1 MIQRTGILFNRNDLI
16 ERVQWTAVTVT
27 PSGISKS
34 VTITNCH
41 SNSVTLIVL
50 NESGIAKT
58 VTVADCHSNYC
69 HSNRRPQY
77 KSTNTESQVPTNIQP
92 RPNTLILC
100 KSAAFAVCN
109 NVPPSMNRLTLPL
122 TRRFFYLGRLVVKN
136 FSPRLQNL
144 FCQTK
149 QVL

>member
-58 VTVADCHSNYC
+58 VTVFFEFISFLLFFLYLF
-69 HSNRRPQY
+69 R
-77 KSTNTESQVPTNIQP
+77 
-92 RPNTLILC
+92 
-100 KSAAFAVCN
+100 AAPAE
-109 NVPPSMNRLTLPL
+109 PER
-122 TRRFFYLGRLVVKN
+122 G
-136 FSPRLQNL
+136 QNL
-144 FCQTK
+144 FQAPNWDGDRPAMDILVQFST
-149 QVL
+149 